1 MTGELAP
8 TERALL
14 DALNDL
20 FQWDWVA
27 YYKGDFC
34 VYRLC
39 VSLPGLEPFEFE
51 RHIQPRFINGQP
63 YRTALKFVDEVAEP
77 LGRYIALRPDIAQE

>member
-20 FQWDWVA
+20 FQWDWTA
-27 YYKGDFC
+27 HYEGEFC
-34 VYRLC
+34 VYQLKLA
-39 VSLPGLEPFEFE
+39 LPGLGEFHYK
-51 RHIQPRFINGQP
+51 RGIQPRFINGQP
-63 YRTALKFVDEVAEP
+63 YRTALKFADEVAEP